1 VTNLF
6 EDAWSGRQ
14 LIVSMETHE
23 LLAELFPEVDRPSTY
38 RDADS
43 WLVTCSPS
51 RRPRNVKRFL
61 LNWFRR
67 AKRFEAGNQYV
78 TEDGVRCKVTQ
89 ADYKTGRIL
98 RTQS

>member
-1 VTNLF
+1 VNLF

-43 WLVTCSPS
+43 WLLTCAPS

-61 LNWFRR
+61 VTWFRR
-67 AKRFEAGNQYV
+67 QKRFDAKATYV
-78 TEDGVRCKVTQ
+78 VEDGVRCKLTA
-89 ADYKTGRIL
+89 ADYRSGRV
-98 RTQS
+98 R